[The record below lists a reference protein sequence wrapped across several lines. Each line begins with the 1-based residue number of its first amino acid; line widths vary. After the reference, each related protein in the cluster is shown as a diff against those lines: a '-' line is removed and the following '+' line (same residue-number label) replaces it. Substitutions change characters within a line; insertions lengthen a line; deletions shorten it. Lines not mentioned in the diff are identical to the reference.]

1 MNFPCM
7 KLNNQWKTTKC
18 TTGQQWQ
25 KIFKVI
31 VKFLL
36 TFNRDVYTKY
46 IVYTFLELSYEI
58 FLSMNAFV
66 TSWKMYAMFFQGRI
80 YILTI
85 RPWFFFLSLMLK
97 TNMLKWNHVAI
108 LKQRVH
114 SWCWNNFMFI
124 DTGYVYH
131 GKHTFRV
138 RGVFCPE
145 DPAPL
150 KGGYAVYKLL
160 NMPF

>member
-1 MNFPCM
+1 
-7 KLNNQWKTTKC
+7 
-18 TTGQQWQ
+18 
-25 KIFKVI
+25 
-31 VKFLL
+31 
-36 TFNRDVYTKY
+36 
-46 IVYTFLELSYEI
+46 
-58 FLSMNAFV
+58 
-66 TSWKMYAMFFQGRI
+66 
-80 YILTI
+80 
-85 RPWFFFLSLMLK
+85 MLK

-160 NMPF
+160 NMPFFKKNCIYWKCALECIISSFCSCTGNYFDHVFLVVIFSLYINFKNTLRLRTNSVRKIFG